1 MHQEP
6 SGVWIMAYTT
16 IDKPSDYFNTV
27 LYSGTGS
34 SQAITGV
41 GFQPDWVW
49 IKNRTGTNWHT
60 LYDVIRGTTKVLNS
74 NQSEAESTDAT
85 GLTSFDSDGF
95 THGSGG
101 NGNVNGGSFVSW
113 NWLASNTT
121 ASNSNGSITS
131 SVSASTT
138 AGFSIVSYTGNAT
151 SGATV
156 GHGLSSQLDV
166 IFIKN
171 RTDAE
176 AWQTYHR
183 PLGATHHLSLNA
195 TSSAQDND
203 TRFNDTDPTSSVFT
217 LGNNDTVNKN
227 SSNFIAYCFAEVKG
241 FSKFGSYTGN
251 GNADGTFVYTGF
263 KPAFI
268 IFKRTSGTGNWQLL
282 DNKRTGFN
290 PENHTQ
296 YPNSNLADQDETDA
310 NIFSNG
316 FKLTNTGTDGNG
328 SGSTYIYMAFAE
340 APFVTAGTKAAGTAR

>member
-1 MHQEP
+1 M
-6 SGVWIMAYTT
+6 SYTNGL
-16 IDKPSDYFNTV
+16 DNPELYFNTV
-27 LYSGTGS
+27 QYTGNKPTGQS
-34 SQAITGV
+34 VTGV
-41 GFQPDWVW
+41 GFQPDWYW
-49 IKNRTGTNWHT
+49 SKNTPNTGYNHS
-60 LYDVIRGTTKVLNS
+60 LIDSVRGVSKILSS
-74 NQSEAESTDAT
+74 NNNNAELTSTDS
-85 GLTSFDSDGF
+85 LTSFDSDGF
-95 THGSGG
+95 TLGADANGYVNQQPDNHVAWCWKAGG
-101 NGNVNGGSFVSW
+101 
-113 NWLASNTT
+113 T
-121 ASNSNGSITS
+121 ASSNSDGSITS

-263 KPAFI
+263 KPSWLMY
-268 IFKRTSGTGNWQLL
+268 KRTDSAHGWFML
-282 DNKRTGFN
+282 DNKRDTFNVSYKMLRAENNDAEDTGSSPVVDF
-290 PENHTQ
+290 
-296 YPNSNLADQDETDA
+296 L
-310 NIFSNG
+310 SNG
-316 FKLTNTGTDGNG
+316 FKMRNAYTSANA
-328 SGSTYIYMAFAE
+328 SGGTYIYMAFAE
-340 APFVTAGTKAAGTAR
+340 SPFTNSNGVPTNAR